1 MLSKIQ
7 SLGCRGVTGYAVSV
21 ECHVSNGLPGF
32 DIVGLPDAAVKEARE
47 RVRSAIKTNGM
58 KFPVS
63 RLTVNLA
70 PADTRK
76 AGTLYDLPVL
86 LGILCATGEIRQP
99 PATAAFFG
107 EVSLAGDIRPV
118 TGALTMAL
126 AAEQIGLKEL
136 FVPAGNA
143 AEAAFADRVTVYPVE
158 NIAQLV
164 HHLRGDKR
172 IAPMTPPQLETEPRF
187 PVDFAEVKAQEN
199 VKRALEVAAAGGHN
213 ILLIGPPGAGK
224 SMLAKRLPT
233 ILPAMNRAEM
243 IETTQVYSVLGL
255 TTPDDPVV
263 RIRPFRAPHHTVSN
277 VAMSGGGSALFE
289 KPLLPAEELQA
300 ITQALLACGADIVE
314 INTIRKRLSAVKG
327 GRFALACAPA
337 AVYSVVLSD
346 ILGDPLDMIAS
357 GPACPDSSTCTQ
369 AAAIAEKYRL
379 ALSPAAAAL
388 LRQETPKTLPN
399 VTTKITG
406 SVRELCRAA
415 ADACRAEGYEPVLLT
430 DCLCCEA
437 REAGSLLGS
446 IARTHAGQGRR
457 RAFIAGGET
466 VVHLTGH
473 GLGGRNQELAL
484 AAAPALAGLRGC
496 CVFSVGSDGTDGPT
510 DAAGGYADG
519 EALAALTAAGLD
531 VPRALA
537 DNDAYHALQAV
548 GGLIMTGPTG
558 TNVNDVAVVLTE

>member
-99 PATAAFFG
+99 PATAAFLG
-107 EVSLAGDIRPV
+107 EVSLAGEVRPV

-136 FVPAGNA
+136 YVPAGNA
-143 AEAAFADRVTVYPVE
+143 AEAAFADHVTVYPVE

-164 HHLRGDKR
+164 HHLRGDRR
-172 IAPMTPPQLETEPRF
+172 IAPKTAPWLETEPRF

-263 RIRPFRAPHHTVSN
+263 RTRPFRAPHHTVSN
-277 VAMSGGGSALFE
+277 VAMSGGGSALQPGE
-289 KPLLPAEELQA
+289 MSLANNGS
-300 ITQALLACGADIVE
+300 ITISRA
-314 INTIRKRLSAVKG
+314 
-327 GRFALACAPA
+327 
-337 AVYSVVLSD
+337 
-346 ILGDPLDMIAS
+346 
-357 GPACPDSSTCTQ
+357 
-369 AAAIAEKYRL
+369 
-379 ALSPAAAAL
+379 
-388 LRQETPKTLPN
+388 
-399 VTTKITG
+399 TG
-406 SVRELCRAA
+406 SVTYPSRFMLVCAMNPCKCGWYGHPSGRCRCSPRDVRRYHA
-415 ADACRAEGYEPVLLT
+415 RVSGPLL
-430 DCLCCEA
+430 DRIDIIVE
-437 REAGSLLGS
+437 
-446 IARTHAGQGRR
+446 
-457 RAFIAGGET
+457 
-466 VVHLTGH
+466 V
-473 GLGGRNQELAL
+473 
-484 AAAPALAGLRGC
+484 PALEFDELTEPSAGEPSRAIRAR
-496 CVFSVGSDGTDGPT
+496 VN
-510 DAAGGYADG
+510 AARAVQRARYGDDTTTTNAHMG
-519 EALAALTAAGLD
+519 
-531 VPRALA
+531 PRALA
-537 DNDAYHALQAV
+537 EFCALSPECEQLMHQAFDSMALTARSYDRILRV
-548 GGLIMTGPTG
+548 ARTIADLDGAQTIGLAHLAEAIQYRTY
-558 TNVNDVAVVLTE
+558 DFSVAEP